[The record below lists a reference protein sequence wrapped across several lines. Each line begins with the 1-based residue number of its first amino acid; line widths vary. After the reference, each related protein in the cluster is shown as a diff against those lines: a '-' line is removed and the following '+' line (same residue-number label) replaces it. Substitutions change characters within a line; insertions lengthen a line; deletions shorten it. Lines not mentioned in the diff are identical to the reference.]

1 MKKNKCLPKIAVR
14 ISDLDQLYQGYEE
27 GPKRKSQVHKVINV
41 KLKWKEQVKIW
52 DHEGYEYRW
61 PRPAS
66 LLMKSPFL

>member
-41 KLKWKEQVKIW
+41 KLK
-52 DHEGYEYRW
+52 
-61 PRPAS
+61 
-66 LLMKSPFL
+66 